1 MVNVPTLPTNMET
14 TIMYFPA
21 SDKSAVIPVLSPTVP
36 NAETSSKTRSRMVL
50 PCDAKISASVMD
62 NAKIQIR
69 FPPIKIRSTANAFPI
84 KSCDMV
90 RLKMAVCFFPLIV
103 FVKDAQIIAKVD
115 VFIPPPVELEED
127 PTNIRKSINIINGI
141 PRPYPSDASK
151 STVLNPEV
159 LVTD

>member
-1 MVNVPTLPTNMET
+1 
-14 TIMYFPA
+14 
-21 SDKSAVIPVLSPTVP
+21 
-36 NAETSSKTRSRMVL
+36 
-50 PCDAKISASVMD
+50 MD

-69 FPPIKIRSTANAFPI
+69 FPPINIRSTANAFPI
-84 KSCDMV
+84 KSWDMV

-103 FVKDAQIIAKVD
+103 FVKDAHIIANVE
-115 VFIPPPVELEED
+115 VFIPPPVELEDD
-127 PTNIRKSINIINGI
+127 PTNIKKSINIINGI